1 VDAFAHSLANN
12 ARDGR
17 SNEVASR
24 GIVFA
29 VLSYSLVKA
38 MLIAFIGGRE
48 LAIRTLPIMFAGLL
62 TALAV
67 LLLR

>member
-1 VDAFAHSLANN
+1 MKLYLHPT
-12 ARDGR
+12 
-17 SNEVASR
+17 EVASR

-29 VLSYSLVKA
+29 ALSNSLVKA

-62 TALAV
+62 TALAG
-67 LLLR
+67 LLLL